1 MADTAQLHDA
11 MHSTPADR
19 AWLYVHPTSTSTRC
33 TRTGHAV
40 LGDMLCS
47 NPEDVY
53 ILSPT
58 SQSYAQDELCVVV
71 LLSSWCILLVADAA
85 TLEDVYSTAQ
95 HVHPPTST

>member
-1 MADTAQLHDA
+1 MYLCTVCDT
-11 MHSTPADR
+11 
-19 AWLYVHPTSTSTRC
+19 VPTSYAQRHTTQYSALDAHTRSD
-33 TRTGHAV
+33 RAV